1 MLSFDIRSLE
11 EQAATV
17 AGALDA
23 TDPVWIE
30 GDMLPEGAVH
40 ASGRL
45 SVAGPG
51 RYYWSGAIRGTSTVP
66 CRRCLTSTEVS
77 VAENVHVLYAEAG
90 DEIDDPEIYV
100 LEPRA
105 RTIDLRSAVR
115 EQWLL
120 AVPRFP
126 VCRED
131 CKGLCPTCGAELN
144 AAPCECPPAVDARWA
159 ELRAVRGADD

>member
-23 TDPVWIE
+23 RDPVWIE
-30 GDMLPEGAVH
+30 GDMLPETAVR

-51 RYYWSGAIRGTSTVP
+51 RFYWSGAIDGEATVP
-66 CRRCLTSTEVS
+66 CRRCLVDTPVK
-77 VAENVHVLYAEAG
+77 VHENVHVLYAEAG
-90 DEIDDPEIYV
+90 DEMDDPEVYV

-105 RTIDLRSAVR
+105 RTLDLSAAVR

-126 VCRED
+126 VCSDD

-144 AAPCECPPAVDARWA
+144 AGPCSCPPAIDSRWA
-159 ELRAVRGADD
+159 ALRTVRGTDD

>member
-11 EQAATV
+11 EQAVTV

-23 TDPVWIE
+23 RDPVWID
-30 GDMLPEGAVH
+30 GDMLPESAVR

-51 RYYWSGAIRGTSTVP
+51 RYYWSGAIEGTATVP
-66 CRRCLTSTEVS
+66 CRRCLVETTVK
-77 VAENVHVLYAEAG
+77 VAENVNVLYAEAG
-90 DEIDDPEIYV
+90 DEIDDPEIYI
-100 LEPRA
+100 LERRA
-105 RTIDLRSAVR
+105 RTLDLSPAVR

-126 VCRED
+126 VCREE
-131 CKGLCPTCGAELN
+131 CKGLCPSCGAELN
-144 AAPCECPPAVDARWA
+144 AAPCSCPPAVDARWA
-159 ELRAVRGADD
+159 ELRSVRDTDD